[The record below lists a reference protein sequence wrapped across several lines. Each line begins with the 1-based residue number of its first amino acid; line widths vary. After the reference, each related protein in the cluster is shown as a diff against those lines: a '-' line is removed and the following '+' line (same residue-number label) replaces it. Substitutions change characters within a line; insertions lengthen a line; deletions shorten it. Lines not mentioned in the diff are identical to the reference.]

1 MAITCPIGFDVAG
14 LRAQALA
21 TYERVARDPSGDF
34 HFHRGPRYAAG
45 YLRYDAD
52 ELALL
57 RDTLVVI
64 PALYYVAYRNR
75 MGPILQGAST

>member
-1 MAITCPIGFDVAG
+1 MAATCPIGFDVDG
-14 LRAQALA
+14 LRAQVLA

-34 HFHRGPRYAAG
+34 HFHRGPRYAAV
-45 YLRYDAD
+45 YLRYDAG

-57 RDTLVVI
+57 PDMLVVI

-75 MGPILQGAST
+75 LGPIL